1 MSQNHKLDLLTSGF
15 TLLELLVALAIFAV
29 MAMLS
34 YSGFNSI
41 LTTYEHTQRYTER
54 LSQLQ
59 QTVTYLRHDIEQ
71 YLDRPIRDQYGDRQP
86 AIQGF
91 ADQFEFTR
99 AGWRNPAQQPR
110 SQLQRLH
117 YYFEDQQLW
126 RAYWPVLDRAQ
137 DTTPLKI
144 ALVDSVETLQLRF
157 LDIHLTWHDQWPP
170 LEQSESTQVL
180 KLTAIEVNL
189 SIQDWGHF
197 TWLFQLPVASL

>member
-1 MSQNHKLDLLTSGF
+1 MSQNHKLDLLAPGF

-29 MAMLS
+29 MATLS
-34 YSGFNSI
+34 YSGFNII
-41 LTTYEHTQRYTER
+41 LTTYQHTQRYTER

-91 ADQFEFTR
+91 VDQFEFTR
-99 AGWRNPAQQPR
+99 AGWRNPARQPR
-110 SQLQRLH
+110 SQLQRL
-117 YYFEDQQLW
+117 YYYLENHKLW

-137 DTTPLKI
+137 DTTAIKT
-144 ALVDSVETLQLRF
+144 ALVDSVERFELRF
-157 LDIHLTWHDQWPP
+157 LDSHLNWHDQWPP
-170 LEQSESTQVL
+170 REHNESALQL
-180 KLTAIEVNL
+180 AAIEVNL
-189 SIQDWGHF
+189 SIQDWDRL